1 MNQVNVLYGLNNKKM
16 IEKRN
21 QIIKSTGVDDFNLS
35 IFDLDETDL
44 SEALST
50 AYSMPF
56 LSEERVVVIKNASFL
71 SNQRSRGDD
80 KEKKKI
86 DYSSLIDYINNP
98 CRTTILII
106 ECTTDSLDNKK
117 DIVKI
122 IKEKRMDFY
131 INPSSKEEIVGALND
146 AISKN
151 NINISMSA
159 KDELLKRLLDDPIN
173 YQNELEKLILYSL
186 NNKNIDLIDIKV
198 LITETISTSYF
209 DLIGAIASKDRGKAL
224 LSYSNLIEEGNE
236 PLAILNFIVRRFSQ
250 LLYVKEM
257 LNKKL
262 SNDDISEYLK
272 VSKNQVYYLVRD
284 AKSLDYKVLSRIL
297 NELKDL
303 DSATKVDFKY
313 GDDTTIGF
321 ELFLTKI

>member
-1 MNQVNVLYGLNNKKM
+1 MNQVYVLYGLNNKKI

-21 QIIKSTGVDDFNLS
+21 QIIKSTEVDDFNVS
-35 IFDLDETDL
+35 IFDLDEVDL
-44 SEALST
+44 SQALKT

-56 LSEERVVVIKNASFL
+56 LSDERVVVIKNASFL
-71 SNQRSRGDD
+71 SNQRNRSDD

-86 DYSSLIDYINNP
+86 DYSPLINYINNP
-98 CRTTILII
+98 CSTTILII

-122 IKEKRMDFY
+122 IKEKRMDSY
-131 INPSSKEEIVGALND
+131 VPPSSKEEIVGALND
-146 AISKN
+146 ILSKN
-151 NINISMSA
+151 NINISVSA

-186 NNKNIDLIDIKV
+186 NNKNIDLKDIKV
-198 LITETISTSYF
+198 LITETINTSYF
-209 DLIGAIASKDRGKAL
+209 DLIGSIASKDRGKAL
-224 LSYSNLIEEGNE
+224 ISYSNLIEEGNE

-272 VSKNQVYYLVRD
+272 VSKNQVYYLVKD

>member
-1 MNQVNVLYGLNNKKM
+1 MNQVYVLYGLNNKKI

-21 QIIKSTGVDDFNLS
+21 QIIKSTEVDDFNVS
-35 IFDLDETDL
+35 IFDLDEVDL
-44 SEALST
+44 SQALKT

-56 LSEERVVVIKNASFL
+56 LSDERVVVIKNASFL
-71 SNQRSRGDD
+71 LNQRNRSDD

-86 DYSSLIDYINNP
+86 DYSPLINYINNP
-98 CRTTILII
+98 CSTTILII

-131 INPSSKEEIVGALND
+131 VPPSSKEEIVGALND
-146 AISKN
+146 ILSKN
-151 NINISMSA
+151 NINISVSA

-186 NNKNIDLIDIKV
+186 NNKNIDLKDIKV
-198 LITETISTSYF
+198 LITETINTSYF
-209 DLIGAIASKDRGKAL
+209 DLIGSIASKDRGKAL
-224 LSYSNLIEEGNE
+224 ISYSNLIEEGNE

-272 VSKNQVYYLVRD
+272 VSKNQVYYLVKD

>member
-131 INPSSKEEIVGALND
+131 INPSSKEEIVGALNW
-146 AISKN
+146 
-151 NINISMSA
+151 
-159 KDELLKRLLDDPIN
+159 
-173 YQNELEKLILYSL
+173 
-186 NNKNIDLIDIKV
+186 DL
-198 LITETISTSYF
+198 
-209 DLIGAIASKDRGKAL
+209 
-224 LSYSNLIEEGNE
+224 
-236 PLAILNFIVRRFSQ
+236 
-250 LLYVKEM
+250 
-257 LNKKL
+257 
-262 SNDDISEYLK
+262 
-272 VSKNQVYYLVRD
+272 
-284 AKSLDYKVLSRIL
+284 
-297 NELKDL
+297 
-303 DSATKVDFKY
+303 
-313 GDDTTIGF
+313 
-321 ELFLTKI
+321 